1 MVGIAVLREPIL
13 RVLFM
18 RGEFGMHEV
27 AMSSASLLASTTGLL
42 SLMLIKVLAP
52 GYYARQDTR
61 TPVRIGIMAMVA
73 NMVCNLI
80 FIYPLGYVG
89 LALATACSGT
99 LNAALLFKGLY
110 QQAVYRPS
118 RNTGV
123 FCLKLMAA
131 TVLMGGLLGYL
142 SPDLAQWG
150 TWGMGKASLE
160 LTLLLCLG
168 GALYGVVLL
177 VLGVRPRHLKSGQQ

>member
-1 MVGIAVLREPIL
+1 
-13 RVLFM
+13 M
-18 RGEFGMHEV
+18 RGEFGLHEV
-27 AMSSASLLASTTGLL
+27 SMSSASLLASTTGPALPD
-42 SLMLIKVLAP
+42 ADQGAGT

-110 QQAVYRPS
+110 QQNVYRPP
-118 RNTGV
+118 
-123 FCLKLMAA
+123 A
-131 TVLMGGLLGYL
+131 TPGC
-142 SPDLAQWG
+142 S
-150 TWGMGKASLE
+150 ASSCWPP
-160 LTLLLCLG
+160 LC
-168 GALYGVVLL
+168 
-177 VLGVRPRHLKSGQQ
+177 